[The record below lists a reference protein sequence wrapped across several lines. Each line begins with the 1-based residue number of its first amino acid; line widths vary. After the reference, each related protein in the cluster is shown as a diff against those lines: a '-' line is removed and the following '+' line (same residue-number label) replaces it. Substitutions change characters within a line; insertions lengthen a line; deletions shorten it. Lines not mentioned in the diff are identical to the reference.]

1 MFTVILPFKMLTVA
15 AKLLAVSSVHKLLAH
30 YVSPSSIQL
39 VVATTLYNSYSFNQ
53 ISLIYP

>member
-1 MFTVILPFKMLTVA
+1 MLTVA

-30 YVSPSSIQL
+30 YVNPSSIQL

>member
-1 MFTVILPFKMLTVA
+1 MLTVA
-15 AKLLAVSSVHKLLAH
+15 AKLLAH
-30 YVSPSSIQL
+30 YVNPSSIQL